1 MMKSFTS
8 FFIILILLPLFS
20 SCSTF
25 NCTRLEGLLGGNVN
39 LISLAEKITDNLV
52 DEALPPLIPRHPEL
66 PILTSTFVYNDDL
79 KQTSRFGRLL
89 QEHIGARLVQRGY
102 TVREVKLR
110 DTMQITPGSGEKM
123 LSREISK
130 ITADQPAQATLVG
143 TYSLINRTL
152 YISARLVNPI
162 NKNILSAHSYKLCMD
177 DNLLAMFGL
186 QRQMED
192 QDIIEAP
199 SESTLNKIFY

>member
-8 FFIILILLPLFS
+8 FVIILILLPLLS

-52 DEALPPLIPRHPEL
+52 DEALPPLIPRHPDL

-79 KQTSRFGRLL
+79 EQTSRFGRLL
-89 QEHIGARLVQRGY
+89 QEYIGARLVQRGY

-110 DTMQITPGSGEKM
+110 DTMQINPGSGEKM
-123 LSREISK
+123 LSRELSK
-130 ITADQPAQATLVG
+130 ITTDQPAQATLVG

-152 YISARLVNPI
+152 YISARLVNPV

-199 SESTLNKIFY
+199 SESTLDKVFY

>member
-52 DEALPPLIPRHPEL
+52 DEALPLIPRHPEL